1 MMTPTQQKTLLDVVA
16 LFLLVGWV
24 EVVGVSMEGI

>member
-1 MMTPTQQKTLLDVVA
+1 MMTPTQQKTLLYV